1 MGLAIFAFVAIFVLI
16 GSAGFLISYRVGMTQ
31 RLSDAIAPDSERAN
45 WLNLL
50 KADRAK
56 DSLKAAVQP
65 FDKVLPKTT
74 QEISVAQKR
83 LIRAGYRD
91 DSHLRILYGSK
102 ALVPI
107 MLCLLV
113 FFSGVR
119 EYFNPFI
126 AYALALALGYLIPD
140 FWLGHRISKRYTEIR
155 LGLPDFLDLVVVCME
170 AGLSLDQALSRT
182 LDELQASQPEITD
195 EMTLLILEQRAG
207 KPRVDSWKSLVDRV
221 DIEIV
226 RTLAAAIVQADQFG
240 TSITRTLRVYSDGLR
255 VRRRQQVEELA
266 AKTSVKLVFP
276 LVFFIFPTLFIVALG
291 PSMLA
296 IQDSFAKY
304 FK

>member
-107 MLCLLV
+107 VLCVLV
-113 FFSGVR
+113 FSLGVG

-182 LDELQASQPEITD
+182 LDELQASQPEISD

-207 KPRVDSWKSLVDRV
+207 KPRVDAWKSLVERV

-226 RTLAAAIVQADQFG
+226 RTFVAAIVQADQFG

-255 VRRRQQVEELA
+255 VRRRQQIEELA

-291 PSMLA
+291 PSLLA
-296 IQDSFAKY
+296 IQDSVEKY
-304 FK
+304 LK

>member
-1 MGLAIFAFVAIFVLI
+1 MGLAIVAFVAIFVLI
-16 GSAGFLISYRVGMTQ
+16 GTAGFLISYRVGMTQ
-31 RLSDAIAPDSERAN
+31 RLSDAIAPESERAN

-50 KADRAK
+50 RPDRAR

-65 FDKVLPKTT
+65 FDRVLPKTT

-102 ALVPI
+102 ALLPI
-107 MLCLLV
+107 ALCLLV
-113 FFSGVR
+113 FFSGVS

-140 FWLGHRISKRYTEIR
+140 FWLGNRISKRYTEIR
-155 LGLPDFLDLVVVCME
+155 LGLPDFLDMVVVCME

-195 EMTLLILEQRAG
+195 EMSLLILEQRAG
-207 KPRVDSWKSLVDRV
+207 KPRVDAWKSLVERV

-255 VRRRQQVEELA
+255 VRRRQNVEELA

-291 PSMLA
+291 PSLLA

>member
-50 KADRAK
+50 KPDRAK

-65 FDKVLPKTT
+65 FDRVLPKTT

-107 MLCLLV
+107 VLCVLV
-113 FFSGVR
+113 FSLGVG